1 MSSELSHNGS
11 LSRSLSTPAVAR
23 QLTRE
28 EDLLAAKTRLTHLAN
43 TAHAFIAS
51 SAINN
56 TRDVLRDVRDAL
68 TEDQLGA
75 DIYAD
80 IVRAYGRG
88 VRDRVEG
95 FGS

>member
-1 MSSELSHNGS
+1 MSSELARGGS
-11 LSRSLSTPAVAR
+11 LNRSITTPAVAR

-28 EDLLAAKTRLTHLAN
+28 EDTLVAQTRLTHLAN
-43 TAHAFIAS
+43 AAHAFIAS
-51 SAINN
+51 AAINN
-56 TRDVLRDVRDAL
+56 TRDVLRDVREAL

>member
-1 MSSELSHNGS
+1 MPSDVSRLGS
-11 LSRSLSTPAVAR
+11 LNRSVATPAIFR

-28 EDLLAAKTRLTHLAN
+28 EDLIVAKTRLTHLTNA
-43 TAHAFIAS
+43 AHAFIAS

-56 TRDVLRDVRDAL
+56 TRDVLRDVREAL

-75 DIYAD
+75 EIYAD